1 MRDTY
6 VTAVLE
12 LLNEGAKPDMIFSHL
27 KEVMEKR
34 GHSSLLLSVLATLLS
49 SFEQSEKNNTP
60 TVIVASLKDAETN
73 EVKTA
78 LKNLG
83 AGAGTPTVIVDDT
96 IIGGAQVMF
105 NHKMIDHSYKTQLHT
120 LYKAAVN
127 S

>member
-12 LLNEGAKPDMIFSHL
+12 LLQQGTEPGTVLANL
-27 KEVMEKR
+27 KDVMEKR
-34 GHSSLLLSVLATLLS
+34 GHSALLPAVLAALLS

>member
-1 MRDTY
+1 MKDTY

-12 LLNEGAKPDMIFSHL
+12 LLNEGTEPKTVFLNLTD
-27 KEVMEKR
+27 VMEKR
-34 GHSSLLLSVLATLLS
+34 GHSSLLPSVLATLLS
-49 SFEQSEKNNTP
+49 SFEQTEKNNTP
-60 TVIVASLKDAETN
+60 TVIVASLKDAETT
-73 EVKTA
+73 EVKAA

-83 AGAGTPTVIVDDT
+83 AGAGTPTVIVDET

-105 NHKMIDHSYKTQLHT
+105 NHKMIDQSYKTQLHT